1 MRKVSIFI
9 SSVTMLVA
17 GLYLVVDE
25 LFWETRIFGVA
36 LVGGVTL
43 AALGAYLLWRTF
55 IGPMLAPKK

>member
-1 MRKVSIFI
+1 
-9 SSVTMLVA
+9 MLVA

-55 IGPMLAPKK
+55 IGPTLAPKK